1 MGVIELVVLSMGLAM
16 DAFAVS
22 VCKGLSMKKM
32 NWNKAII
39 IGLYFGFFQAFMPLI
54 GYLLGIKFED
64 KITTIDHWV
73 TFVLLG
79 LIGFGMI
86 KSALSKK
93 KETCNDSV
101 KFKEMIVLAVATSI
115 DALAVGIT
123 FAFLDTNIILA
134 IFLIGIITIILSTVG
149 VKIGNLFG
157 NKFEKKTQ
165 FIGGIILI
173 GIGIRIL
180 LSHLNIL

>member
-1 MGVIELVVLSMGLAM
+1 MGVVELVFLSVGLAM

-39 IGLYFGFFQAFMPLI
+39 VSLYFGFFQAFMPLI
-54 GYLLGIKFED
+54 GYLLGIGFEE
-64 KITTIDHWV
+64 KITSVDHWI

-79 LIGFGMI
+79 IIGFNMI
-86 KSALSKK
+86 KEALSKK
-93 KETCNDSV
+93 SDISNDSV
-101 KFKEMIVLAVATSI
+101 NFKGMLVLSIATSI

-134 IFLIGIITIILSTVG
+134 ICLIGIITIVLSAIG

-157 NKFEKKTQ
+157 NKMEKKAQ
-165 FIGGIILI
+165 FIGGIVLI
-173 GIGIRIL
+173 GIGSKIL
-180 LSHLNIL
+180 LSHLNIF